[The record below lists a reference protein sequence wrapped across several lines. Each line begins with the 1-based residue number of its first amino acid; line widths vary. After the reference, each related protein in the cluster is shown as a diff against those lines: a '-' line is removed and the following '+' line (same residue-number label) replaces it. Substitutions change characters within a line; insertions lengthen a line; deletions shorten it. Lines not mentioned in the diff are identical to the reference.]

1 MNAPERFVGAED
13 RLHELAV
20 AAAGCE
26 DFGDPF
32 YLDGLRRI
40 LAGYDE
46 EARFHAAGRELA
58 WQALVETLA
67 RRLRAN
73 RLLAGHEDGGNAARA
88 DTTGDAPL
96 VITGL
101 VRTGSTAL
109 HHVFGADPA
118 WRALP
123 YWLACHPR
131 PEPPRERW
139 ADEPGYVAACDELE
153 QMYAADP
160 SLRSIHNMEA
170 GAPEECRHF
179 LAQSF
184 TDDYFEVNT
193 TMPSYVA
200 WYETCRPVASYR
212 HHRRL
217 LELVCSAGKPAPW
230 VLKYPVH
237 LKHLDALFE
246 VYPGARVVWTHRD
259 PSVVLA
265 SYTSLI
271 AGFRAVFEER
281 IDREAIVR
289 EQTEVWAAATER
301 ALAVRDRVGDERF
314 YDLDFAAFSADPV
327 GSVAAIHAH
336 IRPRVRRHFARGA
349 RGVVRR
355 QPAGKARRAPLLHRR
370 TGTRSW
376 RRVGSLRSL
385 QGTVRLGGRVGTR
398 VVVVMRFDV

>member
-1 MNAPERFVGAED
+1 MNAPERFVDAED
-13 RLHELAV
+13 RLHEQAI
-20 AAAGCE
+20 AAAGSD
-26 DFGDPF
+26 DFGDAF
-32 YLDGLRRI
+32 YRDGLRRI
-40 LAGYDE
+40 LAGYDA
-46 EARFHAAGRELA
+46 EARFHEAGRSLA

-73 RLLAGHEDGGNAARA
+73 RLLAEHEAGGAGSGAA
-88 DTTGDAPL
+88 GDAPL

-139 ADEPGYVAACDELE
+139 SDEPGYVAARDELD

-170 GAPEECRHF
+170 DAPEECRHF

-217 LELVCSAGKPAPW
+217 LELVGAGGETRPW

-237 LKHLDALFE
+237 LKHLDALLE
-246 VYPGARVVWTHRD
+246 VYPDARIVWTHRD
-259 PSVVLA
+259 PSMVLA

-301 ALAVRDRVGDERF
+301 AIGVRDRIGDDRF
-314 YDLDFAAFSADPV
+314 YDLEFAAFAADPV
-327 GSVAAIHAH
+327 GAVARIHGHFGLEFSDAS
-336 IRPRVRRHFARGA
+336 RAALDAWCGANPRGKHGEHRYATDGPALDRGAVADRFAVYTERFALADEAARGA
-349 RGVVRR
+349 
-355 QPAGKARRAPLLHRR
+355 
-370 TGTRSW
+370 S
-376 RRVGSLRSL
+376 S
-385 QGTVRLGGRVGTR
+385 
-398 VVVVMRFDV
+398 